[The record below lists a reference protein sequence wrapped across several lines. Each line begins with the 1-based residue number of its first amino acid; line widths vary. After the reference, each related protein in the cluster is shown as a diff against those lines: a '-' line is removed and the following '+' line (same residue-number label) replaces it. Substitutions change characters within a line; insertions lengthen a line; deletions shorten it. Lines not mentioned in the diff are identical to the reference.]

1 MALTIGQIAA
11 VSYNAVLNEA
21 RLPANQWE
29 SSGFMH
35 ELERQ
40 GGIEKKSLGAQIEA
54 TLDYRRN
61 PGTVIQATDLQPVVT
76 SKTEVITAAVYDIA
90 EVTVP
95 VTWSKKDEVQT
106 PTENAKVN
114 FVKSLLTNGFNSHD
128 DILEQ
133 AFFTTSTNG
142 FLGLLTHVV
151 DAGTGSDGGI
161 DSSVETWWRNQQ
173 AIYVDDTD
181 IEAAF
186 TTVWNASTKSS
197 GDTLQPTLMVSDGA
211 TQAIFEGT
219 QQPQQRYESQDL
231 KAAFKTL
238 MFKTAR
244 YVFSQYGTS
253 RVFFMN
259 PKNFQLVASREYFR
273 DRGETQELEN
283 ANGWRFKIYS
293 AVQTIVNNRS
303 RLGVAHV

>member
-133 AFFTTSTNG
+133 SFFATSQSASEQ
-142 FLGLLTHVV
+142 VPP
-151 DAGTGSDGGI
+151 
-161 DSSVETWWRNQQ
+161 Q
-173 AIYVDDTD
+173 AD
-181 IEAAF
+181 AAF
-186 TTVWNASTKSS
+186 AATVQTRISFA
-197 GDTLQPTLMVSDGA
+197 
-211 TQAIFEGT
+211 
-219 QQPQQRYESQDL
+219 
-231 KAAFKTL
+231 
-238 MFKTAR
+238 
-244 YVFSQYGTS
+244 
-253 RVFFMN
+253 RVFGGARETLHQAF
-259 PKNFQLVASREYFR
+259 VGRVERAS
-273 DRGETQELEN
+273 DAAIT
-283 ANGWRFKIYS
+283 YS
-293 AVQTIVNNRS
+293 Q
-303 RLGVAHV
+303 